1 MALIDVVKYNGG
13 PDVFAWKYPSEELG
27 TWTQLIVN
35 ESQEAILVKE
45 GRAVALFG
53 RGRHTLDTKNIPL
66 LRNIIS
72 IPFGGRSPY
81 TAEVWYINK
90 AQNLDVRWGTP
101 SPVQIQDPKYGVF
114 VPVGSNGTFGIR
126 IIDSWK
132 FLTKLVG
139 TVPTFDKATVSDYF
153 RGLYVAQVK
162 DIISSYFLQK
172 QVSVL
177 EINAYMNELSQHMRE
192 PIVPVML
199 DYGVELVSF
208 YVNDIS
214 VPEDDTAIKQ
224 LKDALAKRA
233 EMNILGYDYQ
243 QGRSFDVLEGL
254 AKNPGSAT
262 SAILGIGTGLGVG
275 GLVGSAFN
283 NMAQQ
288 IQTQNSTD
296 ESIRCLSCGK
306 SILKG
311 SKFCPECGKPLTK
324 LCPKCNAVVSL
335 ISKFCPDCGEQF

>member
-1 MALIDVVKYNGG
+1 MAFIDIIKYNGD
-13 PDVFAWKYPSEELG
+13 PDVFAWKYPNEELG
-27 TWTQLIVN
+27 TWAQLIVN

-45 GRAVALFG
+45 GRVVALFG
-53 RGRHTLDTKNIPL
+53 RGRYTLNTKNIPL

-81 TAEVWYINK
+81 TAEVWFINK
-90 AQNLDVRWGTP
+90 TQNLDVRWGTP

-114 VPVGSNGTFGIR
+114 VPVRSNGTFGIR
-126 IIDSWK
+126 IADSWK

-139 TVPTFDKATVSDYF
+139 TVPTFDKTAVSNHF

-172 QVSVL
+172 QISIL
-177 EINAYMNELSQHMRE
+177 EINAYINELSQHMKE
-192 PIVPVML
+192 HIAPVML

-214 VPEDDTAIKQ
+214 VPEDDTTVKQ
-224 LKDALAKRA
+224 LKDAFAKRA

-254 AKNPGSAT
+254 AQNPASSA
-262 SAILGIGTGLGVG
+262 SALLGIGASLGIG
-275 GLVGSAFN
+275 STVGSVFGSL
-283 NMAQQ
+283 AQQ
-288 IQTQNSTD
+288 IQTQNLTNS
-296 ESIRCLSCGK
+296 SIQCPSCGK
-306 SILKG
+306 WVPKE
-311 SKFCPECGKPLTK
+311 SKFCSACGK
-324 LCPKCNAVVSL
+324 
-335 ISKFCPDCGEQF
+335 KF